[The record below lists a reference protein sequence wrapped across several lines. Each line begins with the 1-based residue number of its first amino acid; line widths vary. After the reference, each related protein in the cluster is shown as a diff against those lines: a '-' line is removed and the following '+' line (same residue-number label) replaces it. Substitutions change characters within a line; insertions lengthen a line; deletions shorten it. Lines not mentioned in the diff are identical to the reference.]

1 MVTVCN
7 SKVVIMTTLASLN
20 IREGSNK
27 EKVAIVFLKAGDR
40 DAAVKKAVALGLE
53 ESTAR
58 TWCSQWAHGGKKAKK
73 AVKKA
78 AAPAKK
84 AAAAKKAAPAKKTAK
99 KKAVKRETI
108 EESRAAA

>member
-1 MVTVCN
+1 
-7 SKVVIMTTLASLN
+7 MTKLADLN

-58 TWCSQWAHGGKKAKK
+58 TWCSQWAGGKKPAKKAKKVVVKKAAPKKAKK
-73 AVKKA
+73 AAPKK
-78 AAPAKK
+78 
-84 AAAAKKAAPAKKTAK
+84 AAAKKAPPA
-99 KKAVKRETI
+99 KKAVKRETM
-108 EESRAAA
+108 EGAAA